1 MMLCAEPEGVMEQES
16 AFLTALGEAETYGF
30 NGPTMNLLDS
40 EGKTLV
46 TLARAES

>member
-1 MMLCAEPEGVMEQES
+1 MEQES
-16 AFLTALGEAETYGF
+16 AFLAALDAAETYGF
-30 NGPTMNLLDS
+30 NGPTMNLVDG